1 MQTTKDKKHL
11 SKREVKWLMRF
22 IKYTIGHA
30 QSAFE
35 SMIEDLYEGDPGCA
49 NGGTENACE
58 ECAFCTTYTLLE
70 QLIEHCNEMY
80 ETLKHDGR

>member
-11 SKREVKWLMRF
+11 SKREVKWLKRF

-35 SMIEDLYEGDPGCA
+35 SMIEDLYEGD
-49 NGGTENACE
+49 
-58 ECAFCTTYTLLE
+58 TLLE